1 MIRPA
6 RLNDIPAIKDC
17 AKAAYEMYVE
27 RIGREPAPMQA
38 NFAGLLKS
46 HQMDVFVHENELA
59 GYVAYIVEDN
69 AVLLENVAVHPR
81 FAGHRIGRRLIDN
94 VERFTLESGLPAVTL
109 YTNVA
114 MSENL
119 ELYPKLGYIET
130 HRAEE
135 DGFSR
140 VYFKKNIQTDVKP

>member
-17 AKAAYEMYVE
+17 AKAAYEIYVE

-38 NFAGLLKS
+38 NFVSLLKT
-46 HQMDVFVHENELA
+46 HQLAVYIHESELA
-59 GYVAYIVEDN
+59 AYVAYVVEDN

-81 FAGHRIGRRLIDN
+81 FAGRGIGRQLIDT
-94 VERFTLESGLPAVTL
+94 VERFALDSGLPTVAL
-109 YTNVA
+109 YTNEA

-119 ELYPKLGYIET
+119 ELYPRLGYVET
-130 HRAEE
+130 HRVLE
-135 DGFSR
+135 DGYNR
-140 VYFKKNIQTDVKP
+140 VYFVKNIPTGGKP